1 MIVIVV
7 VVIIIIQKIIHKI
20 NMTGVNI
27 SMLYYL
33 RLKPTLVPD

>member
-7 VVIIIIQKIIHKI
+7 VVVIIIQKIIHKI

-27 SMLYYL
+27 SMLDYL